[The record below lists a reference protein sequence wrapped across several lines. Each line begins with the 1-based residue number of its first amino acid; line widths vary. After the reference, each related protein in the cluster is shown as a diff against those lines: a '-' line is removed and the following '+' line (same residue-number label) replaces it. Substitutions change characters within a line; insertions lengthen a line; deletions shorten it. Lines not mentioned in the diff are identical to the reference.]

1 MEKFNPENTENN
13 HTKFCEIEN
22 LVKSSNASSILSN
35 SSKRKSPSSINRDRI
50 KSSILRAKIIY
61 CAVNKIIDLKTED
74 FKRLIENSNILPE
87 EVLLNKSVQNRNII
101 YDFDSSKIKI
111 EFDEQKMEDFESHFL
126 DNYYDIVKENRLKSS
141 LKFASLNQKLDELK
155 NKLQTEEK
163 SSSSNKN
170 QLEQIIP
177 TKSPIVNMGRQ
188 IPSTLEKQL
197 KSRLGEDT
205 QSGETSES
213 ESEMVEG
220 RTISTLTTITEETV
234 TEPDATT
241 SSEAIARQSNVPGG
255 SNQND
260 MVDEEPEEEEED
272 FIPPEEILK
281 QQLMSEFKRN
291 SKFDLRDVE
300 YFINDIIGH
309 KFEDGKLKLLLKW
322 DKVGKREYHDS

>member
-1 MEKFNPENTENN
+1 MTITPLSSPLPPTSHRKKKTPKKISVYFFLIFFIFN
-13 HTKFCEIEN
+13 FYFN
-22 LVKSSNASSILSN
+22 LSF
-35 SSKRKSPSSINRDRI
+35 
-50 KSSILRAKIIY
+50 
-61 CAVNKIIDLKTED
+61 
-74 FKRLIENSNILPE
+74 FK
-87 EVLLNKSVQNRNII
+87 
-101 YDFDSSKIKI
+101 
-111 EFDEQKMEDFESHFL
+111 
-126 DNYYDIVKENRLKSS
+126 
-141 LKFASLNQKLDELK
+141 
-155 NKLQTEEK
+155 
-163 SSSSNKN
+163 
-170 QLEQIIP
+170 

-188 IPSTLEKQL
+188 IPSTLEDQL

-234 TEPDATT
+234 TAPNATT
-241 SSEAIARQSNVPGG
+241 SSEAIARQISVPGG

-300 YFINDIIGH
+300 YFVRFYLKII
-309 KFEDGKLKLLLKW
+309 LRS
-322 DKVGKREYHDS
+322 VI